1 MTKAE
6 KKTQMDNTET
16 ENTHAFETDVSRLL
30 DIVANA
36 LYSNKDVFL
45 RELISNAADACDRLR
60 YEAINNPALKEKD
73 EAFGIHI
80 AIDREGDKLMIR
92 DNGIGMNKEDLIE
105 NLGTIARSGTA
116 AILENFKSSGKPD
129 DMSLIGQFGVG
140 FYASFMVAKTVEVIS
155 RKAGDN
161 KAWKWVSDGRTGF
174 SITEASKDEAALLN
188 GQSGTH
194 ITLNTKPD
202 AYDYLIDDKV
212 IQIVMIYSD
221 HIDIP
226 VYLDT
231 KEKNADQPI
240 NAASALWT
248 RPKSEITDEQYKEFY
263 HHIGH
268 VFDEPLLTTHWKAE
282 GVIEYTGL
290 TFIPSMRPWDLYD
303 PQRQHSLKLYVKKVY
318 ISDKVDNLLYPWMR
332 FVKGVVDTQDLPL
345 NISREMLQ
353 NNPVVSKMRS
363 GITKKILS
371 ELDKLSRDDE
381 PAFETFWYQFGAVL
395 KEGLYDAFEH
405 RDDLFKVCRFRT
417 TDKTGTLTSLADYI
431 ARMKDGQDE
440 IYYISGDNADS
451 LKKSPQLEGFTA
463 RGLEV
468 LLLTHTVDEFWLQ
481 MFTDCK
487 DKKFRSV
494 TKGQVDLNKFDDI
507 KDDPAQSD
515 EDKAEKQ
522 KISASVELLRQHLE
536 KILKDDVNY
545 IRISKRL
552 TESPVCLVAEDGSVD
567 MHMEKVLKI
576 QQNYDPT
583 TKRVLEINK
592 DHVLIK
598 KLAQMREENE
608 ENPVINEAAHLL
620 YDQAM
625 IIQGETIPDPAGF
638 AKRMA
643 DFMTKGLST

>member
-116 AILENFKSSGKPD
+116 AILENLKSSGKPD

-231 KEKNADQPI
+231 KEKDADQPI

-395 KEGLYDAFEH
+395 KEGLYDAVEH

-431 ARMKDGQDE
+431 ERMKDGQEE

-468 LLLTHTVDEFWLQ
+468 LLLTDTVDEFWLQ
-481 MFTDCK
+481 MVTDYK

-522 KISASVELLRQHLE
+522 KTSASVELLRQHLE

-552 TESPVCLVAEDGSVD
+552 TESPVCLIAEDGSVD

-592 DHVLIK
+592 DHALIK